1 MNPPR
6 RLKILRKEDR
16 GNMAVEFALLSP
28 IFLILLAAVADY
40 GIAAL
45 ELSELRAAA
54 RAGVQAVLNDRN
66 DLDGALAAVEAVAPD
81 ADIEVEKVCE
91 CSDGSEVACAGEI
104 CPSGG
109 VRQIVTVTASRDLV
123 LMVPWPGFQDPLPLE
138 GLARVRVR

>member
-1 MNPPR
+1 MIRLR
-6 RLKILRKEDR
+6 RKGLRKDDR

-28 IFLILLAAVADY
+28 IFLLLLAAVADY

-54 RAGVQAVLNDRN
+54 RAGVQAALNDRD
-66 DLDGALAAVEAVAPD
+66 DLDGTLAAAEAVAPD
-81 ADIEVEKVCE
+81 ADIEAVKVCG
-91 CSDGSEVACAGEI
+91 CSDGTEVDCSTGV
-104 CPSGG
+104 CPTGG

-123 LMVPWPGFQDPLPLE
+123 LMIPWPGFEDPMPLE